1 MTKEKIVDDIF
12 NEENIPESSWFK
24 FEKVGD
30 RVSGEVLEVSEK
42 KSNNPTFPDQRVFMI
57 KKNDGEI
64 VNVGLKTTSDYLM
77 TRTKNVKPGDM
88 IGLEFKAE
96 IPAKVKGYS
105 PAKSIEVYVKHV
117 DNTPEV
123 EDDVKF

>member
-1 MTKEKIVDDIF
+1 MTKTKETEDIF
-12 NEENIPESSWFK
+12 NEENIPESNWFK

-30 RVSGEVLEVSEK
+30 RISGEVLEVAEK
-42 KSNNPTFPDQRVFMI
+42 KSNNPTFPDQRVFTI
-57 KKNDGEI
+57 KKNDGNI

-105 PAKSIEVYVKHV
+105 PAKSIEVYVKHFDRV
-117 DNTPEV
+117 PEV
-123 EDDVKF
+123 DDEVAF